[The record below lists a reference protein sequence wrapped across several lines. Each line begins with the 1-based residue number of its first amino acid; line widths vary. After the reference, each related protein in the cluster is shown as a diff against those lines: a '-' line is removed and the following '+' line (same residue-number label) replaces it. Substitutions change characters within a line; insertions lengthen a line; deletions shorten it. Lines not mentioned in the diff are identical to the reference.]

1 MYVFSKVKAFVKFGV
16 LRETKLA
23 NTVYKNIF
31 SLKLFMKQK
40 KTGVFRIK
48 TNLQLRLSSLAIEK
62 LASPRQ

>member
-1 MYVFSKVKAFVKFGV
+1 MFSKVKAFVKFGV
-16 LRETKLA
+16 LRETILA

>member
-16 LRETKLA
+16 LRETILA

-40 KTGVFRIK
+40 KDKTPAAFVFSRH
-48 TNLQLRLSSLAIEK
+48 
-62 LASPRQ
+62 